1 LKLPVFLI
9 NQKYQTRK
17 FYGLAMSSSDGN
29 TVESLQAQLAERD
42 AKIEMLKSKTAAFVD
57 KLKSGHA
64 EALLQ
69 EQTARQQLQVL
80 LHFQNRC

>member
-1 LKLPVFLI
+1 
-9 NQKYQTRK
+9 
-17 FYGLAMSSSDGN
+17 MSASDGS

-42 AKIEMLKSKTAAFVD
+42 AKIEMLKSKTAAFVE

-80 LHFQNRC
+80 PYFQNRCRVD